1 MHRPDSNK
9 NLRIKEHESKRNST
23 DLIAMLSVGS
33 KIKFF
38 ACVPEREG
46 SWRHVSPSYRKTS
59 YIYYP
64 LGLDNG
70 SVIESTEYDP

>member
-23 DLIAMLSVGS
+23 DLIATLPVGL

-38 ACVPEREG
+38 ACVPEREE

-59 YIYYP
+59 YIYYL
-64 LGLDNG
+64 LGLVDG
-70 SVIESTEYDP
+70 SVIESTDYDP